1 MVLQN
6 NFLLH
11 AHIWIDEHIFSF
23 SFLMCFKQLFLL
35 LIVVTLTNAAAN
47 VSDNFFQLFLIK
59 MKKLLVFRGDI
70 MKRIIISKTDSASGS
85 RYLRMHQINLLRL
98 YSTNFT
104 WSILE
109 YFDPNVRKNWFFSTA
124 NLILQRLENILV
136 HSECILVHL
145 GLLQHPRW
153 SALW

>member
-1 MVLQN
+1 M
-6 NFLLH
+6 
-11 AHIWIDEHIFSF
+11 
-23 SFLMCFKQLFLL
+23 MCFKQLFLL

-47 VSDNFFQLFLIK
+47 VSDNFFQSFLIK

-109 YFDPNVRKNWFFSTA
+109 YFDPNVRKN
-124 NLILQRLENILV
+124 
-136 HSECILVHL
+136 
-145 GLLQHPRW
+145 
-153 SALW
+153 